1 MKRNF
6 LKRTI
11 SLLLILC
18 MLLGLVPAVTQQ
30 AQAATASVLAAS
42 TLISTATEPST
53 TASEIDALF
62 TARSEGQ
69 HPRILADADKF
80 AEIRQKIQTDDYS
93 KVLYARLYDYCL
105 TQLDEPVSEYNV
117 SDGVRLLSVSRTV
130 SARIIWMS
138 MLYQLSGERRFA
150 ERAVEEMLAV
160 CNFSDW
166 NPAHYLDVA
175 QMAYGV
181 GIGYDWLYHYMT
193 EAQRTTVREALYKNT
208 EYITVR
214 EWVEATSSNWN
225 PWCIAGVSVVAA
237 AIYEH
242 YPNECS
248 TFLAAS
254 VTNIQNSLDVLA
266 PLGAYPEGGTYDRI
280 GTEFT
285 AIYFETLQSVLGT
298 DFGLSELPGVR
309 ESGKYLLAVTGYV
322 NTFNFGDCDE
332 KILDAAVLH
341 WYANRFNMPELSVYQ
356 RKFQSLDTGE
366 LMDDVLSLLWYDPE
380 LVEGYS
386 SENAQRDYLMLSD
399 EYQSVASFRSF
410 DADPAQVYAAIK
422 SGYNSTSHAD
432 MDIGSFVLEAM
443 GERWIMDLGKDDY
456 NLTEYGTSANGVYY
470 ESVGRWNY
478 YRKRAE
484 GHNTLVINPG
494 ERGGQDVTAACQ
506 IVDYKSA
513 YDGGYATVDMTDAY
527 NNDGDEYTEDVV
539 TSANRSLM
547 LFDNRSRVLVRDEV
561 TLSEAS
567 ELYWFAHTQAEI
579 TIAADG
585 KTAELTQN
593 GKTMLVQIVEP
604 AGAVFT
610 QMDAEPF
617 VDYST
622 QPEEEKSREGIR
634 KLAIHLTGVTQTE
647 ISVVFTPIL
656 EESDREKE
664 LPSVTVSTMSEQ
676 LNDYDS
682 TTTLTKNAQGVY
694 EIYSLEQLCLLSDMV
709 KNGNRFENQ
718 SFVLMNDIDM
728 QGRTFQP
735 IGGGGYAADDTIPFH
750 GNFDGN
756 GHVVKNLL
764 IYEPDKSDVGF
775 FGKMHGCTIENFG
788 IDSGVVYGNE
798 RVAGLIGTTGEMTI
812 KNCYNRANIIA
823 NGMHVGGIVGQLSP
837 GSSVQNCYNNAD
849 IKSYHSVAGGVVGY
863 ISSTTNATIEN
874 CYHVGTLT
882 DTHGHA
888 GLIGYYEIDE
898 ESEFLVGSVT
908 VNNCYATT
916 AVKPA
921 AIGETDRETY
931 TNCAQLTDA
940 QMKRYAITLGSSF
953 IDDCEWEN
961 DGYPVLS
968 WQCNTNLGKNTNI
981 TISTEAELRLFS
993 YYVST
998 GTLYGGKT
1006 VT

>member
-1 MKRNF
+1 MKHNLFR
-6 LKRTI
+6 RTI

-80 AEIRQKIQTDDYS
+80 AEIRQKIQEDDYS
-93 KVLYARLYDYCL
+93 KVLYARLYDYCVTEL
-105 TQLDEPVSEYNV
+105 PKAVSVADAANTA
-117 SDGVRLLSVSRTV
+117 GGLAASRIS

-150 ERAVEEMLAV
+150 ARAVEEMLAI
-160 CNFSDW
+160 CAWDFS
-166 NPAHYLDVA
+166 NYLDIV
-175 QMAYGV
+175 QTAYGV
-181 GIGYDWLYHYMT
+181 AIGYDWLYHYMT
-193 EAQRTTVREALYKNT
+193 EAQRTTVRKALYENT

-214 EWVEATSSNWN
+214 DWVEAGSSNWN
-225 PWCIAGVSVVAA
+225 PWCIAGVTVAAA

-285 AIYFETLQSVLGT
+285 AIYFETLLSVLGT

-341 WYANRFNMPELSVYQ
+341 WYAKRFNMPELSVYQ

-410 DADPAQVYAAIK
+410 DADPAQVYTAIK

-443 GERWIMDLGKDDY
+443 GERWIMDLGKDSY
-456 NLTEYGTSANGVYY
+456 NLAEYGTSANGVYY

-527 NNDGDEYTEDVV
+527 NNDGDEYTADVV
-539 TSANRSLM
+539 TEAKRSLM
-547 LFDNRSRVLVRDEV
+547 LL
-561 TLSEAS
+561 
-567 ELYWFAHTQAEI
+567 
-579 TIAADG
+579 
-585 KTAELTQN
+585 
-593 GKTMLVQIVEP
+593 
-604 AGAVFT
+604 
-610 QMDAEPF
+610 
-617 VDYST
+617 
-622 QPEEEKSREGIR
+622 
-634 KLAIHLTGVTQTE
+634 
-647 ISVVFTPIL
+647 
-656 EESDREKE
+656 
-664 LPSVTVSTMSEQ
+664 
-676 LNDYDS
+676 
-682 TTTLTKNAQGVY
+682 
-694 EIYSLEQLCLLSDMV
+694 
-709 KNGNRFENQ
+709 
-718 SFVLMNDIDM
+718 
-728 QGRTFQP
+728 
-735 IGGGGYAADDTIPFH
+735 
-750 GNFDGN
+750 
-756 GHVVKNLL
+756 
-764 IYEPDKSDVGF
+764 
-775 FGKMHGCTIENFG
+775 
-788 IDSGVVYGNE
+788 
-798 RVAGLIGTTGEMTI
+798 
-812 KNCYNRANIIA
+812 
-823 NGMHVGGIVGQLSP
+823 
-837 GSSVQNCYNNAD
+837 
-849 IKSYHSVAGGVVGY
+849 
-863 ISSTTNATIEN
+863 
-874 CYHVGTLT
+874 
-882 DTHGHA
+882 
-888 GLIGYYEIDE
+888 
-898 ESEFLVGSVT
+898 
-908 VNNCYATT
+908 
-916 AVKPA
+916 
-921 AIGETDRETY
+921 
-931 TNCAQLTDA
+931 
-940 QMKRYAITLGSSF
+940 
-953 IDDCEWEN
+953 
-961 DGYPVLS
+961 
-968 WQCNTNLGKNTNI
+968 
-981 TISTEAELRLFS
+981 
-993 YYVST
+993 
-998 GTLYGGKT
+998 
-1006 VT
+1006 